1 MEKLSPESAQAA
13 LADLPDWQYDAER
26 SAITRRFRFADFVQ
40 AFGFMTQIALAA
52 EKHDHH
58 PEWSNVY
65 NSVTM
70 TWTTHDA
77 GGLTERDLRLAR
89 IADAAY
95 ARCASPS

>member
-13 LADLPDWQYDAER
+13 LADLPDWQYDADHG
-26 SAITRRFRFADFVQ
+26 AITRRFRFADFVQ

-52 EKHDHH
+52 EKHNHH

-89 IADAAY
+89 IADGAY
-95 ARCASPS
+95 ARCASQP